1 VESGGLHQL
10 QRRSWNEVRLLDLS
24 KATAVS
30 RVTLNFYVRL
40 ICSLDSAESQLKFS
54 LAEAGD

>member
-1 VESGGLHQL
+1 M
-10 QRRSWNEVRLLDLS
+10 
-24 KATAVS
+24 S

-40 ICSLDSAESQLKFS
+40 ICSLDSAKSQLKFS